1 MGFWAAAQMASGPEL
16 TLGGAALGLALVFF
30 LVSAPCIGVGA
41 YLLVKGR
48 KEAAELAEVEK
59 ERKLLNIVLSRGQAS
74 ISDLVLELG
83 TTSDQVKAWIYDLV
97 GKGLFSGYINWK
109 DGIPV
114 SYTHLDVY
122 KRQRTSRAL
131 ESRAGDRHGLTTIPH
146 MKQMCIRDSPGAA
159 RFRSVRRRYDVHS
172 CFVKLTADHR

>member
-1 MGFWAAAQMASGPEL
+1 MGGPGRIVGILLIIFGLAACAIMGFWAAAQMASGPEL
-16 TLGGAALGLALVFF
+16 TYGGAALGLALVFF
-30 LVSAPCIGVGA
+30 LVSAPCVGVGA

-83 TTSDQVKAWIYDLV
+83 TTTDQVKAWIYDLV

-109 DGIPV
+109 DGIL
-114 SYTHLDVY
+114 Y
-122 KRQRTSRAL
+122 
-131 ESRAGDRHGLTTIPH
+131 
-146 MKQMCIRDSPGAA
+146 
-159 RFRSVRRRYDVHS
+159 
-172 CFVKLTADHR
+172 

>member
-1 MGFWAAAQMASGPEL
+1 MGGPGRIVGIILIVFRLAACAIVGFWAAAQMASGPEL

-30 LVSAPCIGVGA
+30 LVTAPCVGVGA

-74 ISDLVLELG
+74 ISDLVLESG
-83 TTSDQVKAWIYDLV
+83 TTTDQVKAWIYDLV

-109 DGIPV
+109 DGILY
-114 SYTHLDVY
+114 S
-122 KRQRTSRAL
+122 SRPAP
-131 ESRAGDRHGLTTIPH
+131 SARPRNAPIV
-146 MKQMCIRDSPGAA
+146 AA
-159 RFRSVRRRYDVHS
+159 KWSLAA
-172 CFVKLTADHR
+172 KA